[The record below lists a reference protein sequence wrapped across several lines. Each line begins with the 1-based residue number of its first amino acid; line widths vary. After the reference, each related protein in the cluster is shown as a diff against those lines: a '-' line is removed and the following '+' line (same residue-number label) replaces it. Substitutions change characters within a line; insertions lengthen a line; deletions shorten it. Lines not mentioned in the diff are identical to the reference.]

1 MSVKGRFGST
11 HAEKVLV
18 RRVGSG
24 LGMRYPLMGDGER
37 SLGLRL
43 SGRWRELGEGG
54 EVGGCCEAE
63 EVGSE
68 DIPDAWEKP
77 RERKR
82 SELAQ
87 NGNCHKSQEFFS

>member
-1 MSVKGRFGST
+1 MPVAGRIPST
-11 HAEKVLV
+11 HAENVLV

-54 EVGGCCEAE
+54 EAGDCCEE
-63 EVGSE
+63 DEVGSE
-68 DIPDAWEKP
+68 DIPEA
-77 RERKR
+77 
-82 SELAQ
+82 
-87 NGNCHKSQEFFS
+87 